1 MPNKSITLFILQILI
16 VALVSAIFGYKC
28 SLPSKNSLIA
38 QDVWDELAQEGE
50 FKFIADNNLGR
61 FDFEAS
67 SRYKR
72 AKRGGRNHQ
81 TTEVRFQSIEGDID
95 CPEPYEYTISG
106 EVLVYNEY
114 RENVEYSWKDYAV
127 KISRRDGK
135 CHSQMSLTIY
145 RSGDIVHS
153 IKKDSAKGEY
163 YGDFYVLG
171 IKDGID
177 MSMGRDVTG
186 NGKPNLVVQ
195 EWCGGNSRSG
205 WDCYLFEL
213 GEEFKLL
220 KTWKNSNYG
229 DTALANA
236 DNENGYEL
244 VQQIVLWPY
253 PYPGAMADFVTTK
266 IFLKQ
271 YGEDYK
277 AIKSNII
284 PIPMSADLAT
294 DEDIRADAEN
304 FRYERKIYEE
314 DFRRYIFNIMADFI
328 CAGHAGMANKYFH
341 HAWPLEVPGKE
352 DFLTNLK
359 EKLAESAY
367 WPDIQRI
374 NDMKVWYPI
383 ESENFY

>member
-38 QDVWDELAQEGE
+38 QDVWDELAQDRS
-50 FKFIADNNLGR
+50 FKFIADNSLGSH
-61 FDFEAS
+61 DS
-67 SRYKR
+67 GRYEE
-72 AKRGGRNHQ
+72 AKRGGSHHQ
-81 TTEVRFQSIEGDID
+81 TTAVRFQSIEGFID
-95 CPEPYEYTISG
+95 CPEPDEYPSG
-106 EVLVYNEY
+106 EVIPQGEHRN
-114 RENVEYSWKDYAV
+114 NVEYSWKDYVV
-127 KISRRDGK
+127 KISRRLCKLHD
-135 CHSQMSLTIY
+135 QMSLTIY

-153 IKKDSAKGEY
+153 IKREY
-163 YGDFYVLG
+163 YGDFKVLG

-195 EWCGGNSRSG
+195 EWGGGNGHLS

-244 VQQIVLWPY
+244 VQQILLWPF
-253 PYPGAMADFVTTK
+253 PYPGSRSQFVFTK

-284 PIPMSADLAT
+284 PIPMSAGLAT
-294 DEDIRADAEN
+294 DEDIRIAAEK
-304 FRYERKIYEE
+304 FRHEMKVYGEG
-314 DFRRYIFNIMADFI
+314 FRSDMFCIMADFI
-328 CAGHAGMANKYFH
+328 CAGHAEMANKYFH
-341 HAWPLEVPGKE
+341 HAWPLEVTGKE

-359 EKLAESAY
+359 EKLAGSTY

-383 ESENFY
+383 ESETFY